1 MQYIYKKVANK
12 IIKISHD
19 IFDSQN
25 NVRDIH
31 YLNKIHKNSLL
42 WNYGNVYSQLGQDG
56 ILSEIFKRLN
66 IQKGTFVEFGAWDG
80 VRISNSRYLF
90 EKGWDGIFIEGDKK
104 RYQLLKKNYSN
115 INNIKTINQ
124 FIGSPKNNISGK
136 SLHQVL
142 EEIEIDPKTIS
153 FVSIDIDGPDLEVA
167 LDLGFRPPVILL
179 EGGSNFTPII
189 DKKIPN
195 EISIKN
201 IQQPFGYI
209 FRKCKESDYDIVVF
223 HQDSYLVRSDLS
235 LNFQKFDSRSLYED
249 SFYFMTNEHRNSL
262 LELRKTSIIKKVEK
276 DIFGDFKVCPLDYY

>member
-12 IIKISHD
+12 IIKIAHD

-115 INNIKTINQ
+115 IYNIKTINQ

-262 LELRKTSIIKKVEK
+262 LEFRKTSIIKKVEK
-276 DIFGDFKVCPLDYY
+276 DIFGDFKVSPLDYY